1 MKIAF
6 IGQKGIPAKLGGVEK
21 HVEEISVRLAQ
32 MGHEVFVYVRDNYT
46 DKDLVEYKKIKLIHL
61 PTVSTK
67 HLDAITHTFLATIHA
82 LFHKYDIIHYQAIG
96 PSFLSWI
103 IKFLKPRTALIAT
116 FHCQDYFHQK
126 WGGFA
131 KFSLKLG
138 EYIACKIPDK
148 TITVSKEIAKY
159 ALEKYGTQA
168 VVIPNG
174 ASANYNPGTNLLNQW
189 ELKDKKYILSVGR
202 LIKHKGV
209 HYLIEA
215 WKQLEGTGKIPN
227 GFKLVIVGE
236 GFHTD
241 DYVKYLKTISEGRN
255 NIIFAGSRTGKT
267 LEQIFSHAYLFV
279 QPSEYEGLS
288 IALLE
293 AMGYGLA
300 PVVSNIKEN
309 VEAVKETGVA
319 FKTKDVQDLKN
330 KLAYLLNK
338 PAEVERLGKLAKERV
353 TSEYSWDSIAQ
364 KTLEVY
370 KVILMRKANL
380 KICGNNYRYDRH
392 N

>member
-21 HVEEISVRLAQ
+21 HVEEISTRLAQ

-46 DKDLVEYKKIKLIHL
+46 DKNLAEFRKVKLIHI
-61 PTVSTK
+61 PTISTK
-67 HLDAITHTFLATIHA
+67 HLDAITHTLFSTLHA
-82 LFHKYDIIHYQAIG
+82 LFHKYDVIHYQAIG

-103 IKFLKPRTALIAT
+103 IRVFKPKTVLIST
-116 FHCQDYFHQK
+116 FHCQDYYHQK
-126 WGGFA
+126 WGRFA
-131 KFSLKLG
+131 QFSLKLG
-138 EYIACKIPDK
+138 EYVTCKIPNK
-148 TITVSKEIAKY
+148 TITVSQELAKY
-159 ALEKYGTQA
+159 ALQKYGTRA

-174 ASANYNPGTNLLNQW
+174 ASVSFNPGTEQLGQW
-189 ELKDKKYILSVGR
+189 ELKDKKYVLSVGR

-215 WKQLEGTGKIPN
+215 WKQLEDTGKIPN
-227 GFKLVIVGE
+227 GMKLVIVGE

-255 NIIFAGSRTGKT
+255 NIIFTGSQTGKA

-293 AMGYGLA
+293 AMGYSLA

-309 VEAVKETGVA
+309 LEVIKGTGVA
-319 FKTKDVQDLKN
+319 FKTKDVQDLKT

-338 PAEVERLGKLAKERV
+338 PAEIERLGKMAKERV
-353 TSEYSWDSIAQ
+353 SLEYSWDSIVQ
-364 KTLEVY
+364 KTEDVY
-370 KVILMRKANL
+370 WNVL
-380 KICGNNYRYDRH
+380 KEKSH
-392 N
+392 E